1 MESEPNDSP
10 PSEAIDLGFD
20 TRSFETQ
27 HAVSVLQKYHDVME
41 AQIEEVLRCER
52 VALVAE
58 RPENADEED
67 LQIFWSQQ
75 NYLEELF
82 EHDLIPAMRY
92 SFVVLMHIVFETR
105 LGAFC
110 SALQREREIAI
121 APNDL
126 AGSAIDQARTY
137 RTKLAHIP
145 IGDVLEWQHLRRIQK
160 IRNCIVH
167 AHGFVAESG
176 KEDEKYLRQ
185 LAKQNIGVAI
195 NESDA
200 RCPHNRRN
208 HFIFDRFAHA
218 LQSRGSAFSFIA
230 RLHHPGHADHSAVF
244 CFRCRQ
250 GLARPAF
257 AGESGSRND
266 GGKNGDRVNANRL
279 ARRQDFRRRGA
290 LERGQR
296 YADWKR

>member
-105 LGAFC
+105 LRAFC

-137 RTKLAHIP
+137 LTKLTHIP
-145 IGDVLEWQHLRRIQK
+145 IGDLPEWQHLRRIQK

-167 AHGFVAESG
+167 AHGFVAEIG

-250 GLARPAF
+250 RFARPAF
-257 AGESGSRND
+257 AGEGGSRND
-266 GGKNGDRVNANRL
+266 GWENCDRVNANRL